1 MHPAKIRTP
10 SVAAGEYTALA
21 MKTILVP
28 LDLSAAAVQVCDA
41 ACELAQLT
49 GGRLVLLHV
58 VPPPPVVMSEVYA
71 FDAGQL
77 TELQETAGTKAA
89 HKLRALVRHCEKQ
102 QVDARSVQRNGA
114 PVDVV
119 LQQAS
124 ATRAGYIV
132 MGTHGHGAVY
142 DLLVG
147 STTRGVLRKAPCPV
161 LVVPTVKRRSTLT
174 RG

>member
-1 MHPAKIRTP
+1 
-10 SVAAGEYTALA
+10 

-41 ACELAQLT
+41 ACELARLT

-71 FDAGQL
+71 FGAGQL
-77 TELQETAGTKAA
+77 TELQDTAKERAA

-102 QVDARSVQRNGA
+102 QVPVRAVQKTGRPAEVILAQAEIRGA
-114 PVDVV
+114 
-119 LQQAS
+119 
-124 ATRAGYIV
+124 GCIV

-147 STTRGVLRKAPCPV
+147 STTRGVIRRTDCPV
-161 LVVPTVKRRSTLT
+161 MVVPTAKSRRHPA
-174 RG
+174 RR